1 MRGVLAGRG
10 PVPTCAG
17 AVIVFEPGIDMPT
30 FSRRRF
36 LAISAPWAL
45 AIAGLGALP
54 ARAALGKGRFGPPH
68 PFNLDRLKGQA
79 QALAAKPY
87 VASPPPVPKL
97 IESIDFDVVQKIK
110 FRSDRELWP
119 NGAGPFPVRLFPLD
133 RFNALPV
140 RIYGIE
146 DGVARQLIYSPDDFD
161 FGNTDLAARLPA
173 DVGYSGFRVM
183 NGPEAATDWL
193 AFQGASYFRSAG
205 AENQYGASARG
216 VAVNTALST
225 TEEFPRFVAFWLAEP
240 DRSGRIT
247 IYALLDGPSLTG
259 AYRFDA
265 TKETGA
271 IIDVSADSVLPHRT
285 LPAWASRPDQH
296 VLVRREQPAPA
307 TDWRPEIHDS
317 DGLALWTGTGERIW
331 RPLINPHVVQT
342 NSFADVNPRGFGLM
356 QRDRAFDDYQDD
368 GAFYN
373 RRPASGSSR
382 KAIGARA
389 RCNSSRSPPTTRS
402 TTTSSPTGT
411 RRARSRQAEP
421 CRSPTGCTGA
431 TTIRFRRQASA
442 GGRHAHRARRH
453 SRRSDARD
461 REKWKFVVDFEG
473 GVLTDMAARFDV
485 TPVVVVSRGGS
496 TTPMSS
502 RWSAPNGGGRFR
514 CTHRGPGPC
523 EFAPVPPAWDQD
535 PHRNLALPVLPAPL
549 TAGLLSH
556 S

>member
-1 MRGVLAGRG
+1 
-10 PVPTCAG
+10 
-17 AVIVFEPGIDMPT
+17 MPT

-240 DRSGRIT
+240 DRSGNAIT

-271 IIDVSADSVLPHRT
+271 IIDVSADLYFRSDIARLGIAPLT
-285 LPAWASRPDQH
+285 SMYWYGENN
-296 VLVRREQPAPA
+296 RRLA

-317 DGLALWTGTGERIW
+317 DGLALWTGMGERIW
-331 RPLINPHVVQT
+331 RPLVNPPVVQT

-373 RRPASGSSR
+373 RRPSIWIEPKGDW
-382 KAIGARA
+382 GAGAVQLVEIPTDDEIHDNIVAYWHAA
-389 RCNSSRSPPTTRS
+389 R
-402 TTTSSPTGT
+402 
-411 RRARSRQAEP
+411 E
-421 CRSPTGCTGA
+421 
-431 TTIRFRRQASA
+431 IKA
-442 GGRHAHRARRH
+442 GGTMPLAYRLHWSNDNPFPPASIGRVVATRIGHGGIPGASTH
-453 SRRSDARD
+453 DD

-485 TPVVVVSRGGS
+485 TPVVVVSRGSVDNAYVIKVVG
-496 TTPMSS
+496 TK
-502 RWSAPNGGGRFR
+502 RWRALFDARIA
-514 CTHRGPGPC
+514 GPD
-523 EFAPVPPAWDQD
+523 PVNLRLFLRLGTKTLTETWLYQFFPP
-535 PHRNLALPVLPAPL
+535 R
-549 TAGLLSH
+549 
-556 S
+556 